1 MVMSSRAPS
10 HPGSIPAKVAAIA
23 ALPPLAQVET
33 IRQGI
38 ATQVF
43 EQIAIAIG
51 VGKETLARKL
61 NINAQT
67 LRKRKSRMLSA
78 DEAEKSLRVARV
90 FALASEVLG
99 SENKARQWVNDQIP
113 ALGGKRPLDLLDT
126 DLGTQEVM
134 NLLQCI
140 KWGMYA

>member
-1 MVMSSRAPS
+1 MSSRAPS
-10 HPGSIPAKVAAIA
+10 HTRSMPAKVAAMA

-43 EQIAIAIG
+43 EQIATAIG

-67 LRKRKSRMLSA
+67 LRKRKSRTLSA

-90 FALASEVLG
+90 FAFAADVLG
-99 SENKARQWVNDQIP
+99 SDDEARSWLNQEIP

-126 DLGTQEVM
+126 DVGAYEVT
-134 NLLQCI
+134 NLLGCI

>member
-1 MVMSSRAPS
+1 M
-10 HPGSIPAKVAAIA
+10 PAKVAAIA
-23 ALPPLAQVET
+23 ALSPLAQIET

-43 EQIAIAIG
+43 EQIASAIG
-51 VGKETLARKL
+51 VGKETLAHKL

-90 FALASEVLG
+90 FALAGEVLG
-99 SENKARQWVNDQIP
+99 SGEKARQWINDQIP

-126 DLGTQEVM
+126 DVGAQEVM
-134 NLLQCI
+134 NLLQSL

>member
-1 MVMSSRAPS
+1 MRAKQ
-10 HPGSIPAKVAAIA
+10 IPANVAAIA
-23 ALPPLAQVET
+23 ALPALEQVET

-38 ATQVF
+38 GAQVF
-43 EQIAIAIG
+43 DQLALALG
-51 VGKETLARKL
+51 VGKESLARKL

-67 LRKRKSRMLSA
+67 LRKRKSRVLSA
-78 DEAEKSLRVARV
+78 DEAEKSLRAARV
-90 FALASEVLG
+90 FGLATEVL
-99 SENKARQWVNDQIP
+99 ETEDKAREWLNDQIP

-126 DLGTQEVM
+126 DVGAHEVT

>member
-1 MVMSSRAPS
+1 MRVRRSASL
-10 HPGSIPAKVAAIA
+10 PANAAALA
-23 ALPPLAQVET
+23 ALPPLAQIEI
-33 IRQGI
+33 IRLGV

-51 VGKETLARKL
+51 VGKETLAAKL

-78 DEAEKSLRVARV
+78 DEAEKSLRVARI
-90 FALASEVLG
+90 FAFATDVLG
-99 SENKARQWVNDQIP
+99 GEDDARSWLNRQIP

-126 DLGTQEVM
+126 DVGAHEVT
-134 NLLQCI
+134 NLLGCI

>member
-1 MVMSSRAPS
+1 MNRRAPVDRG
-10 HPGSIPAKVAAIA
+10 PLPAKVAAIA

-43 EQIAIAIG
+43 EQIATAIG

-61 NINAQT
+61 HINPQT

-90 FALASEVLG
+90 FGLASEVLG
-99 SENKARQWVNDQIP
+99 SEDNARQWVNDQIP
-113 ALGGKRPLDLLDT
+113 ALGGRRPLELLDT
-126 DLGTQEVM
+126 DVGAQEVT
-134 NLLQCI
+134 NLLQCL

>member
-1 MVMSSRAPS
+1 MRVRRSA
-10 HPGSIPAKVAAIA
+10 SIPAKAAALA
-23 ALPPLAQVET
+23 ALPPLAQIEI
-33 IRQGI
+33 IRKGV

-43 EQIAIAIG
+43 EQIATAIG
-51 VGKETLARKL
+51 VGKETLAAKL

-90 FALASEVLG
+90 FAMASEVLG
-99 SENKARQWVNDQIP
+99 SEDEARQWLNDQIP

-126 DLGTQEVM
+126 DVGAQQVT

>member
-1 MVMSSRAPS
+1 M
-10 HPGSIPAKVAAIA
+10 A
-23 ALPPLAQVET
+23 ALPSLAQVET

-43 EQIAIAIG
+43 EQIATAIG
-51 VGKETLARKL
+51 IGKETLARKL

-67 LRKRKSRMLSA
+67 LRKRRSRILSA

-90 FALASEVLG
+90 FAQASEVLG
-99 SENKARQWVNDQIP
+99 SEDKARQWLNDQIP

-126 DLGTQEVM
+126 DVGTQEVV
-134 NLLQCI
+134 NLLHCI

>member
-1 MVMSSRAPS
+1 MPTASSARSRAL
-10 HPGSIPAKVAAIA
+10 PARIMAIA
-23 ALPPLAQVET
+23 ALSPLEQIET

-38 ATQVF
+38 ATAVF
-43 EQIAIAIG
+43 DQIAAAIG

-67 LRKRKSRMLSA
+67 LRKRKSRKLSA
-78 DEAEKSLRVARV
+78 EEAEKSLRVARI
-90 FALASEVLG
+90 FAFAIDALG
-99 SENKARQWVNDQIP
+99 SEGDARVWLNQNIP

-126 DLGTQEVM
+126 DVGAQEVT
-134 NLLQCI
+134 NLLGGI

>member
-1 MVMSSRAPS
+1 M
-10 HPGSIPAKVAAIA
+10 PARVTAIA
-23 ALPPLAQVET
+23 ALSPLEQIET

-38 ATQVF
+38 ATRVF
-43 EQIAIAIG
+43 DQIAAALG

-67 LRKRKSRMLSA
+67 LRKRKSRKLSA

-90 FALASEVLG
+90 FAMASEVLG
-99 SENKARQWVNDQIP
+99 SETDARQWVNDQIP

-126 DLGTQEVM
+126 DLGAQEVT
-134 NLLQCI
+134 NLLNCI

>member
-1 MVMSSRAPS
+1 MSSRASS
-10 HPGSIPAKVAAIA
+10 HSGSIPPKVAAIA

-43 EQIAIAIG
+43 EQIATAIG

-67 LRKRKSRMLSA
+67 LRKRKSRKLSA

-90 FALASEVLG
+90 FALANEILG
-99 SENKARQWVNDQIP
+99 NGDEARQWLNEEIA

-126 DLGTQEVM
+126 DVGAQEVT
-134 NLLQCI
+134 NLLKCI
-140 KWGMYA
+140 NWGMYA

>member
-1 MVMSSRAPS
+1 M
-10 HPGSIPAKVAAIA
+10 PAKVAAMA

-43 EQIAIAIG
+43 EQIATAIG
-51 VGKETLARKL
+51 LGKETLARKL

-67 LRKRKSRMLSA
+67 LRKRRSRILSA

-90 FALASEVLG
+90 FAQASEVLG
-99 SENKARQWVNDQIP
+99 SEDKARQWLNDQIP

-126 DLGTQEVM
+126 DIGTQEVV

>member
-1 MVMSSRAPS
+1 MSSRASS
-10 HPGSIPAKVAAIA
+10 HPGGAIPAKVAAIA

-33 IRQGI
+33 IRHGI

-43 EQIAIAIG
+43 EQIATAIG

-67 LRKRKSRMLSA
+67 LRKRKSRVLSA
-78 DEAEKSLRVARV
+78 EEAEKSLRVARV
-90 FALASEVLG
+90 FGLASDILG
-99 SENKARQWVNDQIP
+99 DGDEARQWLKNEIP

-126 DLGTQEVM
+126 DVGAQEVT
-134 NLLQCI
+134 NLLNCI

>member
-1 MVMSSRAPS
+1 M
-10 HPGSIPAKVAAIA
+10 PAKVAAMA

-43 EQIAIAIG
+43 EQIASAIG

-61 NINAQT
+61 NLNAQT
-67 LRKRKSRMLSA
+67 LRKRKSRKLSA
-78 DEAEKSLRVARV
+78 EEAEKSLRVARIFG
-90 FALASEVLG
+90 FATDVLG
-99 SENKARQWVNDQIP
+99 GEDEARTWLNQNIP

-126 DLGTQEVM
+126 DVGAHEVT
-134 NLLQCI
+134 NLLGGI